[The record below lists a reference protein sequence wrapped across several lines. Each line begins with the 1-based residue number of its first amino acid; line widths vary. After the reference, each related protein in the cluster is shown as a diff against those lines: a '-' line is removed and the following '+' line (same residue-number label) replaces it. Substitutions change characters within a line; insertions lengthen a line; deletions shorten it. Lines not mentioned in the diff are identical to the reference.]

1 MKSNPLVLVSLALA
15 NLLAAGCMPK
25 GPPHLPDLTSEFP
38 SRWSSETTNEEAN
51 ATPWVQNMGD
61 GALEELITEAW
72 ANNPDLSATLRRVDM
87 AREQAV
93 MAGADR
99 LPQAGL
105 GLSGSQTKRNMIG
118 FNFPGASKSFTTE
131 TYGLN
136 LNVSWELDLWGRL
149 RDERRVAKAEWQAS
163 AEDYRAARLSL
174 AGQVAK
180 SWYSAIEANRQHALS
195 EETEQTY
202 ARNASYIAKRFERG
216 LSNALDHNLAQ
227 ASLASSRA
235 MVARWKRQGDLATRT
250 LETLLGRHP
259 DGNASLAPTLPEPS
273 VAPSVSPPA
282 QTLEKRPDMQAAR
295 LRLKMAGFQTN
306 IARKN
311 LLPALSLTGGPGSRS
326 EEFEELLESQFRIWN
341 VTGNLLQPIFQGGR
355 IRANIRRSK
364 AALLA
369 SVDSYKANALKAFRE
384 AETALAA
391 ESLLLE
397 EEANLDKAAK
407 AAKTAADL
415 SWDRYQR
422 GLEGIFTTLESSRRA
437 FEAESRLLS
446 LRRDRLLNRIDLH
459 LALGDEALPIEQNAE
474 ENDPK

>member
-1 MKSNPLVLVSLALA
+1 MTKPHPFALVGPALA
-15 NLLAAGCMPK
+15 FLVAGCMNSK
-25 GPPHLPDLTSEFP
+25 SRLPDMVREFP
-38 SRWSSETTNEEAN
+38 PNWSSDTTNEEAN
-51 ATPWVQNMGD
+51 ATPWARSMGD
-61 GALEELITEAW
+61 RVLEGLIEEAW
-72 ANNPDLSATLRRVDM
+72 ANNPDLSAASRRVDM
-87 AREQAV
+87 AREEAV
-93 MAGADR
+93 IAGADR
-99 LPQAGL
+99 LPQAGF
-105 GLSGSQTKRNMIG
+105 GVSGSQTKRNMIG
-118 FNFPGASKSFTTE
+118 FNFPGASKPFTTE
-131 TYGLN
+131 SYGLN

-149 RDERRVAKAEWQAS
+149 RDGRRAARAEWQAS
-163 AEDYRAARLSL
+163 TEEYRAARLSL

-180 SWYSAIEANRQHALS
+180 SWYSAIEANRQQILA
-195 EETEQTY
+195 EETAQTHS
-202 ARNASYIAKRFERG
+202 RNASYVAKRFERG

-227 ASLASSRA
+227 ASLASSQA
-235 MVARWKRQGDLATRT
+235 IVARWKRQGDLATRT

-259 DGNASLAPTLPEPS
+259 DGNASLARTLPEPS
-273 VAPSVSPPA
+273 GTPLVSPPA
-282 QTLEKRPDMQAAR
+282 QTLEKRPDMRAAH
-295 LRLKMAGFQTN
+295 LRLKAAGLQTN

-326 EEFEELLESQFRIWN
+326 EEFEDLLENQFRIWN
-341 VTGNLLQPIFQGGR
+341 VAGNLIQPIFQGGR
-355 IRANIRRSK
+355 LRANVRRSK

-384 AETALAA
+384 AETALTA
-391 ESLLLE
+391 ESLLRE
-397 EEANLDKAAK
+397 EEAHLDKAAK

-459 LALGDEALPIEQNAE
+459 LALGDEALPQEENAG